1 MSSEGFEPP
10 SNPTQTDHDTRLH
23 YELIIVCV
31 HGLNRLHKLK
41 PTNMCGLVFK
51 GSIEIY

>member
-23 YELIIVCV
+23 YELIKDCFKRIVPQIQLEN
-31 HGLNRLHKLK
+31 LNQK
-41 PTNMCGLVFK
+41 V
-51 GSIEIY
+51 